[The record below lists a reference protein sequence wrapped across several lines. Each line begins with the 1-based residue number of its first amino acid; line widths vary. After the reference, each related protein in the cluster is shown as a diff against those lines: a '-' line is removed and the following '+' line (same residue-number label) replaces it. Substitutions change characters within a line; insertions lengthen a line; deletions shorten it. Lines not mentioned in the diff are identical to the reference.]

1 MEEAVFLLALLDLLW
16 HELEAVEEEPI
27 VLLVQLLQLKDKQEE
42 VMEAQLLEAIK
53 LDQLQP
59 MQLRIVV
66 LVVVV
71 MELLLRHQATEAQAS

>member
-1 MEEAVFLLALLDLLW
+1 
-16 HELEAVEEEPI
+16 
-27 VLLVQLLQLKDKQEE
+27 
-42 VMEAQLLEAIK
+42 MEAQLLEAIK

-71 MELLLRHQATEAQAS
+71 MELLLRHQATEALVS